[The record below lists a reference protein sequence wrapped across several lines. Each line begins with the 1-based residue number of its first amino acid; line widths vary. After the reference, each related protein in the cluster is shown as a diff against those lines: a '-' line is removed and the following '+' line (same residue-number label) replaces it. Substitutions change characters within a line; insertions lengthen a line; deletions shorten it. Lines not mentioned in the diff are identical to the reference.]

1 MAHNEAS
8 LIKLN
13 NEDLVRNTLDYQG
26 KFNNI
31 LEDLKKDI
39 CESKIDLSGMK
50 FDFSKLEADIQ
61 VSRNVNSKLSERLL
75 TMERRC
81 YANEQCSR
89 RECLEISG
97 IPTSVADK
105 DLESNV
111 LEILEEIDVSINPTL
126 IEDCHRLPSK
136 GSSKKVIVK
145 LNRHKDIH
153 RILSNKNKFKNLKPE
168 SVHLPGEAK
177 VFINESLCLYYKKP
191 WSKCKSVW
199 SASHISVFW
208 VRNGSLRIK
217 LSIGSVSIITHDCDL
232 EMLLSDNSLVEDN

>member
-81 YANEQCSR
+81 YANEQYSR

-97 IPTSVADK
+97 IPASVADK
-105 DLESNV
+105 DLESKV
-111 LEILEEIDVSINPTL
+111 LEILEEIDVPIDPTL
-126 IEDCHRLPSK
+126 VEDCHRLPSK

-145 LNRHKDIH
+145 LNRRKDIH
-153 RILSNKNKFKNLKPE
+153 RILPNKNQTQKFK
-168 SVHLPGEAK
+168 
-177 VFINESLCLYYKKP
+177 
-191 WSKCKSVW
+191 
-199 SASHISVFW
+199 
-208 VRNGSLRIK
+208 
-217 LSIGSVSIITHDCDL
+217 T
-232 EMLLSDNSLVEDN
+232 